1 MKLCFFLF
9 LSLLRIF
16 LVFESINLNLIKI
29 PIVEVD
35 AGLGL
40 TCSTEPGLDSVTA
53 DAEVSATAELLSAA
67 AALIEAETT
76 VAEAGEAAVIYF
88 LYSLR
93 PTASKSTKESP
104 KILFFII
111 IN

>member
-67 AALIEAETT
+67 ALIEAETT

-111 IN
+111 IT